1 MGWLTLYFELI
12 GEISDV
18 ETIVVDKSIREIDRL
33 KKTYGAGR
41 WRKMKG
47 KVTVR
52 LAEGTICK
60 AEIHWYE
67 AHGIG
72 KKETKIKYIL

>member
-1 MGWLTLYFELI
+1 MYFEI
-12 GEISDV
+12 SGEISDI
-18 ETIVVDKSIREIDRL
+18 ETIALDKSIREIKRL
-33 KKTYGAGR
+33 KKTYGTGR

-52 LAEGTICK
+52 LADDTIYK
-60 AEIHWYE
+60 VEIHWYE

-72 KKETKIKYIL
+72 KREI